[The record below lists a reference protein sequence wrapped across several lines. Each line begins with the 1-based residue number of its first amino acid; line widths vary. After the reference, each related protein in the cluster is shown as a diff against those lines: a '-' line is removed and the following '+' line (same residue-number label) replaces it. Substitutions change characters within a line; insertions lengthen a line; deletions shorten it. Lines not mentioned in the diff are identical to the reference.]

1 MLYQQLHLGDPP
13 YLIGFRKHLPCTLH
27 YHQEIELFYCVTGEY
42 VIYIDRKEYR
52 MRQGDLAI
60 IGPMVPHELPE
71 NDPSSDP
78 QCLVIGAG
86 PTMLGKFYHIF
97 SGSTFDNPIF
107 PLKHDSHWELTAL
120 LEETFF
126 HYRNPT
132 PFSSL
137 IIRGNIYR
145 IFANILKEFTVQDD
159 NTHLS
164 KKTLSTLLIET
175 VLERIYHD
183 YYQPLTVEDMA
194 TLCGYSKSNFC
205 KIFRQITGKTFH
217 AVLNEHRIEMA
228 RALLHDTQLPVEDIA
243 ARVGFSDAKSF
254 CRNFKTVVGVTP
266 GNYRK
271 QMGD

>member
-13 YLIGFRKHLPCTLH
+13 YLIGFRRHLPCALH
-27 YHQEIELFYCVTGEY
+27 CHQEIELFYCVKGEY

-71 NDPSSDP
+71 NDPSLDP
-78 QCLVIGAG
+78 QCLVIGVG
-86 PTMLGKFYHIF
+86 PVILGKFYQIF
-97 SGSTFDNPIF
+97 SGNTFDDPIF
-107 PLKHDSHWELTAL
+107 SLGSDSHGELYSL

-126 HYRNPT
+126 YRRNPT
-132 PFSSL
+132 PFASL
-137 IIRGNIYR
+137 LIQGNIYK
-145 IFANILKEFTVQDD
+145 IFANILNEFTVHDD

-183 YYQPLTVEDMA
+183 YSQPLTVEDMA
-194 TLCGYSKSNFC
+194 LLCGYSKSNFC

-217 AVLNEHRIEMA
+217 TVLNDHRIEIA
-228 RALLHDTQLPVEDIA
+228 RSLLQDTQLPVENIA
-243 ARVGFSDAKSF
+243 SQVGFSDAKSF

-271 QMGD
+271 QMRD

>member
-1 MLYQQLHLGDPP
+1 MLYEKLRLDDPP
-13 YLIGFRKHLPCTLH
+13 YLIGYRRHLPCAIH
-27 YHQEIELFYCVTGEY
+27 CHHEIELFYCVHGEY

-60 IGPMVPHELPE
+60 IGPMIPHELPE
-71 NDPSSDP
+71 NDPPTDP

-86 PTMLGKFYHIF
+86 PTMLGKFYPIL
-97 SGSTFDNPIF
+97 SGGTFDDPIYS
-107 PLKHDSHWELTAL
+107 LGHDSHGELFML

-126 HYRNPT
+126 YHRNPT

-137 IIRGNIYR
+137 LIRGNIYK
-145 IFANILKEFTVQDD
+145 IFANILKEFAVHND
-159 NTHLS
+159 NTHFS

-183 YYQPLTVEDMA
+183 YSQPLTVEDMA
-194 TLCGYSKSNFC
+194 ALCGYSKSNFC

-217 AVLNEHRIEMA
+217 TVLNDHRIEMA
-228 RALLHDTQLPVEDIA
+228 RFLLHDTQLSVESIA
-243 ARVGFSDAKSF
+243 AQVGFSDAKSF
-254 CRNFKTVVGVTP
+254 CRNFKTALGVTP

-271 QMGD
+271 QMHK